1 MDILITPRVQYHPPR
16 DQLENILLRRFRC
29 LNPPPPRSLTLR
41 NIIQL
46 PLPQRVDRRSIEIV
60 ENIVIKF
67 IDLVLEGVMELVDFF
82 GESPVL
88 VLVILEGSTFRNG
101 SLHLGDHPVQAVYGF
116 PLF

>member
-1 MDILITPRVQYHPPR
+1 M
-16 DQLENILLRRFRC
+16 
-29 LNPPPPRSLTLR
+29 
-41 NIIQL
+41 
-46 PLPQRVDRRSIEIV
+46 
-60 ENIVIKF
+60 IKF

-82 GESPVL
+82 GEYSVP